1 MFQRKWEVVNS
12 NTVVNEIK
20 VNEIKWMFNFSNMG
34 VMLSI

>member
-1 MFQRKWEVVNS
+1 MFQKKWEVVTS
-12 NTVVNEIK
+12 NTFVNEIK